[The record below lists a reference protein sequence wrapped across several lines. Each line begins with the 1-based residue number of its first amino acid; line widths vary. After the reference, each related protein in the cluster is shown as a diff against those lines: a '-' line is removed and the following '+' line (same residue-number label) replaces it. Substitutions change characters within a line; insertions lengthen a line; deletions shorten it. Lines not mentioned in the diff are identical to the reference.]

1 MKHGDYDVMRLSPS
15 QKVTR
20 DSHQK
25 LLYTEQQLLDI
36 MDEEKVKM
44 EKHLEKFEKVLTW
57 AGKDVKVWTSKKKKN
72 HLTYR
77 GGLQFQKRIRMFHF
91 EGIRE
96 ENILILDLGLGLGTY
111 EKWSFRPFNFLP
123 KEIPI

>member
-44 EKHLEKFEKVLTW
+44 EKHLEKFEKVLT
-57 AGKDVKVWTSKKKKN
+57 
-72 HLTYR
+72 
-77 GGLQFQKRIRMFHF
+77 
-91 EGIRE
+91 
-96 ENILILDLGLGLGTY
+96 
-111 EKWSFRPFNFLP
+111 
-123 KEIPI
+123 